1 MLKTHESHELRLHHS
16 RDRATP
22 PVIHSSSWPMDG
34 ICQLIKVR
42 TSEGIYRLSRFRM
55 VDRYHGGK
63 TFPVSHAK
71 QSPLIAELASLEDR
85 RQL

>member
-1 MLKTHESHELRLHHS
+1 VKEYI
-16 RDRATP
+16 D
-22 PVIHSSSWPMDG
+22 
-34 ICQLIKVR
+34 
-42 TSEGIYRLSRFRM
+42 LSRFRM